1 MAIKEEIR
9 MNDLTETILEAT
21 KEYDMKKGLVHYNCT
36 YDQEVTERDMAQIVF
51 MVLDTAGHLGLDS
64 NEVLKIAFEQLL
76 NDVDVDSIDFI
87 KEYE

>member
-1 MAIKEEIR
+1 
-9 MNDLTETILEAT
+9 MNNFTETFLEAT
-21 KEYDMKKGLVHYNCT
+21 KEYDSQNCVVHYNCT
-36 YDQEVTERDMAQIVF
+36 YDQEIAERDMAQIVF
-51 MVLDTAGHLGLDS
+51 MVLDTAEHLGLDS

>member
-1 MAIKEEIR
+1 
-9 MNDLTETILEAT
+9 MNNFTETILKAT

-36 YDQEVTERDMAQIVF
+36 YDQEVTERDMAQIIF
-51 MVLDTAGHLGLDS
+51 MVLDAADHLELDS
-64 NEVLKIAFEQLL
+64 SNVLKIAFEQLL